1 MSLRREPATDVQKRS
16 ASRLMGAGRARN
28 GNIMSDPA
36 RRYTPLDHLC
46 MHLDRALRATS
57 ARPRSPARP
66 SPAIAVAEPVPPLG
80 DVERRHAAALMRVN
94 HAGEVAA
101 QALYHGQA
109 LGARRTDTRRTLER
123 AAEEENDHL
132 DWCGGRVAELG
143 ERTSRLGG
151 LWYLGSFL
159 LGAAAG
165 AAGDRVSLGFLAE
178 TERQVVR
185 HLDDHL
191 ERLPERDAKSRAIL
205 AAMRRDEAAHAS
217 SALAAGALP
226 LPAPLRRAMRSLSR
240 VMTTTAYWI

>member
-1 MSLRREPATDVQKRS
+1 MGENRNDTVRRHT
-16 ASRLMGAGRARN
+16 L
-28 GNIMSDPA
+28 
-36 RRYTPLDHLC
+36 LDQLF
-46 MHLDRALRATS
+46 MALGQALRVT
-57 ARPRSPARP
+57 RPGARSPARP
-66 SPAIAVAEPVPPLG
+66 SPAASVADPVPPLE
-80 DVERRHAAALMRVN
+80 DAELRRSAALMRVN

-109 LGARRTDTRRTLER
+109 LGARRSDIRRTLLC

-132 DWCGGRVAELG
+132 DWCGARVDELG
-143 ERTSRLGG
+143 ARTSRLGG
-151 LWYLGSFL
+151 LWYFGSFL

-191 ERLPERDAKSRAIL
+191 DRLPERDAKSRAIL

-217 SALAAGALP
+217 AALAAGATLLP
-226 LPAPLRRAMRSLSR
+226 VPVRAAMRCLSR
-240 VMTTTAYWI
+240 VMTSTAYRL

>member
-1 MSLRREPATDVQKRS
+1 
-16 ASRLMGAGRARN
+16 MGKSMG
-28 GNIMSDPA
+28 GTV
-36 RRYTPLDHLC
+36 RRYTFLDQLF
-46 MHLDRALRATS
+46 MALGQALRATHP
-57 ARPRSPARP
+57 AAGSPARP
-66 SPAIAVAEPVPPLG
+66 SPAESVADPVPALE
-80 DVERRHAAALMRVN
+80 DAELRHSAALMRVN

-109 LGARRTDTRRTLER
+109 LGARRRDIQRTLLR

-132 DWCGGRVAELG
+132 DWCGARVEELG
-143 ERTSRLGG
+143 SRTSRLGG

-159 LGAAAG
+159 IGAAAG

-191 ERLPERDAKSRAIL
+191 DRLPERDAKSHAIL

-217 SALAAGALP
+217 VAFAAGATLP
-226 LPAPLRRAMRSLSR
+226 PAPVRAAMHCLSR
-240 VMTTTAYWI
+240 IMTSTAYRL

>member
-1 MSLRREPATDVQKRS
+1 
-16 ASRLMGAGRARN
+16 
-28 GNIMSDPA
+28 MSDTV
-36 RRYTPLDHLC
+36 RRHTLLDRLC
-46 MHLDRALRATS
+46 MGLDRALRATRPA
-57 ARPRSPARP
+57 ARPPARP
-66 SPAIAVAEPVPPLG
+66 SPAASVADTVPPL
-80 DVERRHAAALMRVN
+80 VEAERRRSAALMRVN

-109 LGARRTDTRRTLER
+109 LGARRSDIRRTLLR

-132 DWCGGRVAELG
+132 DWCGARVDELG
-143 ERTSRLGG
+143 SRTSRLGA

-159 LGAAAG
+159 IGTAAG

-191 ERLPERDAKSRAIL
+191 DRLPERDAKSRAIL

-217 SALAAGALP
+217 VALAAGATL
-226 LPAPLRRAMRSLSR
+226 LPAPVRAAMRCLSR
-240 VMTTTAYWI
+240 VMTSTAYRI